1 MDNAVDKDG
10 LDLRPVHRAHA
21 RTPTNITVSVFHEA
35 HNEDELLHSL
45 SFIVLAVYEKRVH
58 FPDGPRLDEYLET
71 QENLLILNPQGCHTG
86 YYEVDTSFVLEMS
99 TSE

>member
-21 RTPTNITVSVFHEA
+21 RTPTNITVSVSHEA

-45 SFIVLAVYEKRVH
+45 SFIVLAVYEKRFH
-58 FPDGPRLDEYLET
+58 FPGGPRLDEYLEK
-71 QENLLILNPQGCHTG
+71 QDNLPILNPQKRHTG
-86 YYEVDTSFVLEMS
+86 YNEADASVLEMS
-99 TSE
+99 TPE